1 MAPRGSAPQPLGQI
15 KLKSGTKRPIKLPS
29 LHANQEKVFT
39 SVARDGV
46 QFTVIAAGRRFGKT
60 FTCLALALEY
70 AINRGKK
77 VWWVSPS
84 YSVSDNQWRLVK
96 RIIGSNFSGKSEQ
109 GRRIEFYYEWAD
121 GTKQFGELT
130 FKTGD
135 NPDLL
140 RGEGLD
146 LLIID
151 EAAFVDPRL
160 WETLRPA
167 LVDQKGSAVMIS
179 TPYGLNWFYK
189 MYQRGQSD
197 ETGKWRSWHF
207 TSYDNPLLDP
217 AEIDSAREDMPED
230 RFQQEHMAV
239 FADDQSSIFRGLDKA
254 AVVQKQ
260 SKRIPSHMYVMG
272 VDWGRKH
279 DATVISV
286 IDINTGE
293 QVWMDRFTQ
302 TSWSLQ
308 KSRLQNAV
316 ARWQPKKI
324 YIEEN
329 AAGQPVIES
338 LQQELGMKNIEPVYT
353 SSANKGVMIESLS
366 LAIERG
372 ELKLL
377 DEDTRDAKEQL
388 LELRMYQLKRVGN
401 SWVYSAPKGF
411 HDDTVMALALAW
423 LGATGKAKG
432 IIQGANPFYGS
443 RDPQQQRHGSQ
454 PANPFR
460 SQFSRYQD
468 KRREEVR
475 LLVEQEQY
483 RYQTQTQT
491 QTPSQM
497 QAGSQVGSG
506 FHYDQLDGGS
516 NYGRNVRD
524 DRDDRDDRDNGNL
537 ISHDKR
543 NKGRG

>member
-1 MAPRGSAPQPLGQI
+1 MAPKGTAPQPLGQI
-15 KLKSGTKRPIKLPS
+15 KLKAGTKQPVKLPP
-29 LHANQEKVFT
+29 LHFNQQKIFD
-39 SVARDGV
+39 SVIKDGV

-60 FTCLALALEY
+60 YTCLALALEY

-96 RIIGSNFSGKSEQ
+96 RIIGRTYSGKSEQ
-109 GRRIEFYYEWAD
+109 GRRLEFYYEWAD
-121 GTKQFGELT
+121 GTRQFGELT

-160 WETLRPA
+160 WEVMRPS
-167 LVDQKGSAVMIS
+167 LVDQKGSAVLIS

-189 MYQRGQSD
+189 MYQRGESD
-197 ETGKWRSWHF
+197 DTGKWRSWHF
-207 TSYDNPLLDP
+207 TSYDNPLIDP
-217 AEIDSAREDMPED
+217 EEIDSAREDMSEE

-239 FADDQSSIFRGLDKA
+239 FSDDQSAVFRGLDKA
-254 AVVQKQ
+254 ACVAKQ
-260 SKRIPSHMYVMG
+260 DKRIQSHIYSMG

-286 IDINTGE
+286 IDLSTGE

-302 TSWSLQ
+302 TAWSLQ
-308 KSRLQNAV
+308 KNRLLTAI
-316 ARWQPKKI
+316 AKWRPKKI

-338 LQQELGMKNIEPVYT
+338 LQNELGIKNIEPIFT
-353 SSANKGVMIESLS
+353 SAANKGAMIEGLS
-366 LAIERG
+366 LAIERE

-377 DEDTRDAKEQL
+377 DEDTRNGKEQL

-401 SWVYSAPKGF
+401 SWTYSAPKGF

-423 LGATGKAKG
+423 LGATGRAKG
-432 IIQGANPFYGS
+432 MQQATNPFYGE
-443 RDPQQQRHGSQ
+443 RGGRKEDVAP
-454 PANPFR
+454 NPFK
-460 SQFSRYQD
+460 SQQARYREQ
-468 KRREEVR
+468 RREKIRQLIEH
-475 LLVEQEQY
+475 EQY
-483 RYQTQTQT
+483 GF
-491 QTPSQM
+491 
-497 QAGSQVGSG
+497 AVGG
-506 FHYDQLDGGS
+506 NIKDLLD
-516 NYGRNVRD
+516 
-524 DRDDRDDRDNGNL
+524 
-537 ISHDKR
+537 IKE
-543 NKGRG
+543 